1 MNKIVRDCT
10 NLSLRNC
17 LIADGYLG
25 SNTFGI
31 FITTLSLRTTREN
44 KQHGQISADFEIY
57 LAGSPAIAVAVLLSA
72 CSSTSTAVNMH
83 SETHAVGSGDL
94 SSLQASQ
101 DEFETMVRNTDVKSR
116 LMDQYASWKGV
127 RYRLGGSTRKGID
140 CSAFVQRTFR
150 EQFGL
155 ELPRSTSEQ
164 QETGKSISRAQLRT
178 GDLVLFR
185 AGSTGRHVGI
195 YLGNNQFVHAST
207 SSGVT
212 ISSMDE
218 PYWKSATMKR
228 VES

>member
-1 MNKIVRDCT
+1 MVKSQPI
-10 NLSLRNC
+10 LRY
-17 LIADGYLG
+17 I
-25 SNTFGI
+25 
-31 FITTLSLRTTREN
+31 LRV
-44 KQHGQISADFEIY
+44 A
-57 LAGSPAIAVAVLLSA
+57 PAIAVAVLLSA
-72 CSSTSTAVNMH
+72 CSSTSTARNMH

-101 DEFETMVRNTDVKSR
+101 DEFETMVRNLDVKSR

-140 CSAFVQRTFR
+140 CSAFVQRTSANNLVWNCR
-150 EQFGL
+150 VQL
-155 ELPRSTSEQ
+155 LN
-164 QETGKSISRAQLRT
+164 SRNRKIDFPCPTAYS
-178 GDLVLFR
+178 DLVLFR

-218 PYWKSATMKR
+218 PYWKKR
-228 VES
+228 YNEARRVLSRS